1 MLGHDNWTITFL
13 LIILLKGQH
22 ELLEV
27 FDIQGKVVMRQ
38 ELTPQATQRIALD
51 LPSGI
56 YVASVSGKSGK
67 VFVKVLV
74 P

>member
-13 LIILLKGQH
+13 LLVLSEGQR
-22 ELLEV
+22 ELFEV

-38 ELTPQATQRIALD
+38 ELTPKATQRIVLD

-56 YVASVSGKSGK
+56 YVAGVSGKSGK
-67 VFVKVLV
+67 VFVKVFV

>member
-13 LIILLKGQH
+13 LLVLSVGQSQH
-22 ELLEV
+22 LEV

-38 ELTPQATQRIALD
+38 ELTPKASQRVVLD

-56 YVASVSGKSGK
+56 YVAGVSGKSGK
-67 VFVKVLV
+67 VFVKVFV